1 MYKSSLHRFT
11 FFKNGKDGDDGT
23 VYSIEPPSDTTK
35 LWMDTSTS
43 PPLLKYH
50 NGSEWIIVNQS
61 EIDAIEKRMTSAE
74 QVISNIDGTIQNT
87 CKEIIETD
95 VEERLVSVEEKTS
108 NVTQTTESWTAS
120 FKYIE
125 RDESG
130 NEKEQSNSI
139 KLSIDGVDVGTEESY
154 SRMAKDK
161 FSIIIEGQESASMSK
176 LRLETD
182 EVVARK
188 RKVLG
193 NVVMVAT
200 ENGYQER
207 WVGD

>member
-11 FFKNGKDGDDGT
+11 FFKNGTDGEDGT
-23 VYSIEPPSDTTK
+23 ILGNTPPDDLTK

-43 PPLLKYH
+43 PSLLKYY
-50 NGSEWIIVNQS
+50 NGNEWIIVNQS
-61 EIDAIEKRMTSAE
+61 EIDTIEKRISSAE
-74 QVISNIDGTIQNT
+74 LVISNIDGTIQNT

-108 NVTQTTESWTAS
+108 NVVQTTESWTAS

-125 RDESG
+125 RDEAG

-154 SRMAKDK
+154 SRISKDK

-182 EVVARK
+182 EVVVRK

-193 NVVMVAT
+193 NVVMVVT